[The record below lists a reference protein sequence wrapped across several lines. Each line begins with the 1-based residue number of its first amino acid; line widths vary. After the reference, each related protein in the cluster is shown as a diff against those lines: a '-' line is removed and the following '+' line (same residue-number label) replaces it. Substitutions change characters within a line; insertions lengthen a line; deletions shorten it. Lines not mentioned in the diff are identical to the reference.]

1 MPLSCLLFKIKS
13 NFGVLFKCPLTPP
26 LLFSLSLY
34 LFLFLFFL
42 SLSYCLSRQFFCN
55 ILGKAKVGVIVHD
68 MSMEN
73 ILDDRKYEEKMESFR
88 RQQPTTFNNAAMVFI
103 SGQLADSPAQL
114 GPGNWTE
121 LRTFIAKASRLSE
134 APPHKALRKVLLPAF
149 LIFAI
154 IVALIVSLSVGLT

>member
-1 MPLSCLLFKIKS
+1 MLLCHSIK
-13 NFGVLFKCPLTPP
+13 NRRFAITDVMDA
-26 LLFSLSLY
+26 LY
-34 LFLFLFFL
+34 TGFLP
-42 SLSYCLSRQFFCN
+42 RATRE
-55 ILGKAKVGVIVHD
+55 IGKAKVGVIVHD

-88 RQQPTTFNNAAMVFI
+88 RQQPTTFKNAAMVFI
-103 SGQLADSPAQL
+103 SGQLADSPPQL

-134 APPHKALRKVLLPAF
+134 APPHKALREVLLPAF

-154 IVALIVSLSVGLT
+154 IVALIVGLSVGLT